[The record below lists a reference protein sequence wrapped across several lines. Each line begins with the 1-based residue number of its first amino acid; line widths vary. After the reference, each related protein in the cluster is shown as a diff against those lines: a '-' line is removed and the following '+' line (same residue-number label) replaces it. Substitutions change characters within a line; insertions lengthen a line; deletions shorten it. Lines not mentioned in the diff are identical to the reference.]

1 MAAAPFNQSTRCG
14 TLMLELIVLPQTASR
29 PQTMAFNQTDGSF
42 QTTSCMPQTTVSR
55 IMPHTTVPQCMPHT
69 TVSPPSYMTQTT
81 VSPHSLMPRTTVLPH
96 TIDCDQAH
104 VSPPIVVVAMTGVP
118 AHHAPIGTAGSSL
131 LARNAAPAALIAP
144 RPCVSVSMPLS
155 GMAVNSRMAL
165 TRCGVSGLEKVL
177 RFASSTSAAT
187 PLAMAVAMLVPLRRK
202 NRTESPATVMRRSGR
217 SLYRELPIAAADT
230 SPLPGATRSGFASPS
245 YHVGPREL

>member
-69 TVSPPSYMTQTT
+69 TVSPPSYMPQ
-81 VSPHSLMPRTTVLPH
+81 TTVLPH
-96 TIDCDQAH
+96 TIDCDHAH

-131 LARNAAPAALIAP
+131 L
-144 RPCVSVSMPLS
+144 
-155 GMAVNSRMAL
+155 
-165 TRCGVSGLEKVL
+165 
-177 RFASSTSAAT
+177 
-187 PLAMAVAMLVPLRRK
+187 
-202 NRTESPATVMRRSGR
+202 
-217 SLYRELPIAAADT
+217 
-230 SPLPGATRSGFASPS
+230 
-245 YHVGPREL
+245 